1 MLCLGVETSCD
12 ETAIALVEDG
22 RKIRSNLILSQI
34 DKHQKFGG
42 VVPELAARC
51 HLEVIS
57 RLTAEALQ
65 EAEVAPEAIDLV
77 AATYGP
83 GLIGGLLVGLSLAKA
98 LSLAWK
104 VPFVG
109 VNHVE
114 GHIYA
119 NFLAHRDLEPPLICL
134 TVSGG
139 HTQLVLMPE
148 HGRYELLGQT
158 RDDAAG
164 EAYDKVARVL
174 GLGYP
179 GGPRVDRLAKTGQP
193 TLTLVQHDA
202 LAGTYDFSFS
212 GLKTAVVNL
221 VHNLEQKGEPIPVAD
236 VAASFQRQV
245 VTILMDRT
253 FRALEENNVKTL
265 ALSGGVAANSELRA
279 RFAAEAEARGVK
291 LYYPP
296 LALCT
301 DNAAMIAA
309 CGYFQWLREGASPLA
324 LAANPR
330 LRFEPPLVGAD
341 KNSL

>member
-1 MLCLGVETSCD
+1 MLILGIETSCD
-12 ETAIALVEDG
+12 ETAAAVVEDG
-22 RKIRSNLILSQI
+22 CKIRSNIIWSQI
-34 DKHQKFGG
+34 DRHRKFGG

-51 HLEVIS
+51 HLEVI
-57 RLTAEALQ
+57 TPIVEEALREAGIFPQ
-65 EAEVAPEAIDLV
+65 EIKLV

-104 VPFVG
+104 VPFIG

-119 NFLAHRDLEPPLICL
+119 NFLAHQGITPPLLCL

-139 HTQLVLMPE
+139 HTNLIYMPE
-148 HGRYELLGQT
+148 HGAYEILGQT

-164 EAYDKVARVL
+164 EAFDKVARVL

-179 GGPRVDRLAKTGQP
+179 GGPPIDRLARQGTP
-193 TLTLVQHDA
+193 RITLVQQDG
-202 LAGTYDFSFS
+202 LASTYDFSFS

-221 VHNLEQKGEPIPVAD
+221 AHRLEQKGEKLPTAD
-236 VAASFQRQV
+236 LAASFQGQV
-245 VTILMDRT
+245 VSVLLDRA
-253 FRALEENNVKTL
+253 FRAVEEKKVAKL
-265 ALSGGVAANSELRA
+265 ALSGGVAANSELRE
-279 RFAAEAEARGVK
+279 RFAQEAVRRGVQ

-296 LALCT
+296 LDLCT

-309 CGYFQWLREGASPLA
+309 CGYFSWQKQGSSPLE
-324 LAANPR
+324 LAVAPR
-330 LRFEPPLVGAD
+330 LRL
-341 KNSL
+341 N

>member
-83 GLIGGLLVGLSLAKA
+83 GLIGGLLVGLSMAKA
-98 LSLAWK
+98 LSLAWQ

-119 NFLAHRDLEPPLICL
+119 NFLAHPDLEPPLICL

-139 HTQLVLMPE
+139 HTQLVMMPE
-148 HGRYELLGQT
+148 HGHYQLLGET

-164 EAYDKVARVL
+164 EAFDKVARVL

-179 GGPRVDRLAKTGQP
+179 GGPHLDRLAQTGQP

-212 GLKTAVVNL
+212 GHKTAVVNL
-221 VHNLEQKGEPIPVAD
+221 VHNLRQKGEPVPVAD

-245 VTILMDRT
+245 VTILLDRA
-253 FRALEENNVKTL
+253 FRALAETKVKTL
-265 ALSGGVAANSELRA
+265 VLSGGVAANSELRA
-279 RFAAEAEARGVK
+279 RFAAEAEARG
-291 LYYPP
+291 LN
-296 LALCT
+296 CT
-301 DNAAMIAA
+301 T
-309 CGYFQWLREGASPLA
+309 RP
-324 LAANPR
+324 
-330 LRFEPPLVGAD
+330 
-341 KNSL
+341 

>member
-12 ETAIALVEDG
+12 ETAVALVEDG
-22 RKIRSNLILSQI
+22 RRIRSNLILSQI
-34 DKHQKFGG
+34 EKHQKFGG

-57 RLTAEALQ
+57 QLTAEALKQ
-65 EAEVAPEAIDLV
+65 AGALPQDVDLV

-98 LSLAWK
+98 LSLAWQ

-109 VNHVE
+109 INHVE

-119 NFLAHRDLEPPLICL
+119 NFLAHQKLEPPLVCL

-139 HTQLVLMPE
+139 HTQLIYMPE
-148 HGRYELLGQT
+148 HGSYELLGQT

-164 EAYDKVARVL
+164 EAFDKVARVL

-179 GGPRVDRLAKTGQP
+179 GGPPIDRLAKTGQP
-193 TLTLVQHDA
+193 SLTLVQHNA

-221 VHNLEQKGEPIPVAD
+221 VHHLTQKGEAVPAAD
-236 VAASFQRQV
+236 IAASFQRQV
-245 VTILMDRT
+245 VTVLADRA
-253 FRALEENNVKTL
+253 FRALEAKKVKTL
-265 ALSGGVAANSELRA
+265 AVSGGVAANSQLRA
-279 RFAAEAEARGVK
+279 YFSAEAAKRGVQFFS
-291 LYYPP
+291 PP
-296 LALCT
+296 PVLCT

-309 CGYFQWLREGASPLA
+309 TGYFRYLKKGASSLA
-324 LAANPR
+324 LAAAPR
-330 LRFEPPLVGAD
+330 LRLD
-341 KNSL
+341 

>member
-12 ETAIALVEDG
+12 ETAVAVVEDG
-22 RKIRSNLILSQI
+22 RRIRSSLIWSQI
-34 DKHQKFGG
+34 EKHQKFGG

-57 RLTAEALQ
+57 RLTADALEEAG
-65 EAEVAPEAIDLV
+65 VAPGALNLV

-83 GLIGGLLVGLSLAKA
+83 GLIGGLLVGLSMAKA
-98 LSLAWK
+98 LSLAWQ

-119 NFLAHRDLEPPLICL
+119 NFLAHPELEPPLLCL

-164 EAYDKVARVL
+164 EAFDKVARVL

-179 GGPRVDRLAKTGQP
+179 GGPHLDRLAQTGQP
-193 TLTLVQHDA
+193 GLTLVHHDA

-221 VHNLEQKGEPIPVAD
+221 VHNLKQKGEPIPVAD

-245 VTILMDRT
+245 VSILLDRA
-253 FRALEENNVKTL
+253 FRALAATKVKTL
-265 ALSGGVAANSELRA
+265 VLSGGVAANSELRA
-279 RFAAEAEARGVK
+279 RFAAEAKARGVK
-291 LYYPP
+291 LYCPP
-296 LALCT
+296 LPLCT

-309 CGYFQWLREGASPLA
+309 CGYFQWLREGASSLA
-324 LAANPR
+324 LAAVPR
-330 LRFEPPLVGAD
+330 LRFEPPLAGTEE
-341 KNSL
+341 NTP

>member
-1 MLCLGVETSCD
+1 MLCLGIETSCD
-12 ETAIALVEDG
+12 ETAVALVEDG
-22 RKIRSNLILSQI
+22 RRIRSNLILSQVE
-34 DKHQKFGG
+34 KHQKFGG

-57 RLTAEALQ
+57 QLAAEALRQ
-65 EAEVAPEAIDLV
+65 AGVSPHDIGLV

-98 LSLAWK
+98 LSLAWQ

-119 NFLAHRDLEPPLICL
+119 NFLAHQELEPPLVCL

-139 HTQLVLMPE
+139 HTQLVYMPE
-148 HGRYELLGQT
+148 HGVYELLGQT

-164 EAYDKVARVL
+164 EAFDKVARVL

-179 GGPRVDRLAKTGQP
+179 GGPAIDRLAKAGKPGVTF
-193 TLTLVQHDA
+193 VQHDA

-221 VHNLEQKGEPIPVAD
+221 VHRLSQKGETVPTAD
-236 VAASFQRQV
+236 LAASFQRQV
-245 VTILMDRT
+245 VTVLAERA
-253 FRALEENNVKTL
+253 FRAVEEKKVKTL
-265 ALSGGVAANSELRA
+265 AVSGGVAANSELRA
-279 RFAAEAEARGVK
+279 FFSAEAARRGIRFFF
-291 LYYPP
+291 PP
-296 LALCT
+296 PVLCT

-309 CGYFQWLREGASPLA
+309 AGYYRYQKQGASSLA
-324 LAANPR
+324 LAAAPR
-330 LRFEPPLVGAD
+330 LRL
-341 KNSL
+341 N

>member
-22 RKIRSNLILSQI
+22 RRIRSNLILSQVE
-34 DKHQKFGG
+34 KHQKFGG

-57 RLTAEALQ
+57 QLTAEGLRQAGVSPQ
-65 EAEVAPEAIDLV
+65 AVDLV

-98 LSLAWK
+98 LSLAWQ

-119 NFLAHRDLEPPLICL
+119 NFLAHPELEPPLVCL

-139 HTQLVLMPE
+139 HTQLVYMPE
-148 HGRYELLGQT
+148 HGVYELLGQT

-164 EAYDKVARVL
+164 EAFDKVARVL

-179 GGPRVDRLAKTGQP
+179 GGPPIDRLAQQGQP
-193 TLTLVQHDA
+193 HLTLVQHDA
-202 LAGTYDFSFS
+202 LAGTYNFSFS

-221 VHNLEQKGEPIPVAD
+221 VHNLKQKGEELPAAD
-236 VAASFQRQV
+236 IAASFQRQV
-245 VTILMDRT
+245 VTILADRA
-253 FRALEENNVKTL
+253 FRAVDEKKVQTL
-265 ALSGGVAANSELRA
+265 AVSGGVAANSQLRA
-279 RFAAEAEARGVK
+279 FFSAEAKKRGVQFVS
-291 LYYPP
+291 PP
-296 LALCT
+296 PVLCT

-309 CGYFQWLREGASPLA
+309 GGYFRYLKKGPSSLA
-324 LAANPR
+324 LAVAPR
-330 LRFEPPLVGAD
+330 LKLD
-341 KNSL
+341 

>member
-22 RKIRSNLILSQI
+22 RTIRSNLILSQI
-34 DKHQKFGG
+34 EKHQKFGG

-57 RLTAEALQ
+57 RLTAEALA
-65 EAEVAPEAIDLV
+65 EAGVAPEEIGLV

-83 GLIGGLLVGLSLAKA
+83 GLIGGLLVGLSMAKA
-98 LSLAWK
+98 LSLAWQ

-119 NFLAHRDLEPPLICL
+119 NFLAHRELEPPLLCL

-139 HTQLVLMPE
+139 HTQLVMMPE
-148 HGRYELLGQT
+148 HGHYELLGQT

-164 EAYDKVARVL
+164 EAFDKVARVL

-179 GGPRVDRLAKTGQP
+179 GGPYLDRIAMTGQP

-221 VHNLEQKGEPIPVAD
+221 VHNLKQKGETIPVAD

-245 VTILMDRT
+245 VTILVDRA
-253 FRALEENNVKTL
+253 FRAVAEKKVKTL
-265 ALSGGVAANSELRA
+265 VLSGGVAANSELRA
-279 RFAAEAEARGVK
+279 RFSAEAQARGVK
-291 LYYPP
+291 LFYPP

-309 CGYFQWLREGASPLA
+309 CGYYQWLREGASPLD

-330 LRFEPPLVGAD
+330 LRFEPPLVGAG
-341 KNSL
+341 K

>member
-22 RKIRSNLILSQI
+22 RTIRSNLILSQI
-34 DKHQKFGG
+34 EKHQKFGG

-51 HLEVIS
+51 HLEAIS
-57 RLTAEALQ
+57 QLTAEALRQ
-65 EAEVAPEAIDLV
+65 AGVSPQAVDLV

-98 LSLAWK
+98 LSLAWQ

-119 NFLAHRDLEPPLICL
+119 NFLVHQELEPPLVCL

-139 HTQLVLMPE
+139 HTQLIYMAE
-148 HGRYELLGQT
+148 HGSYELMGQT

-164 EAYDKVARVL
+164 EAFDKVARVL

-179 GGPRVDRLAKTGQP
+179 GGPPIDRLAKTGQAK
-193 TLTLVQHDA
+193 LTLVQKDA

-221 VHNLEQKGEPIPVAD
+221 VHHLKQKGEPIPAAD
-236 VAASFQRQV
+236 IAASFQRQV
-245 VTILMDRT
+245 VTVLADRA
-253 FRALEENNVKTL
+253 FRALEAKKVKTL
-265 ALSGGVAANSELRA
+265 AVSGGVAANSELRA
-279 RFAAEAEARGVK
+279 FLSAEAEKRGVK
-291 LYYPP
+291 FFSPP

-309 CGYFQWLREGASPLA
+309 SGYFRYLKSGPSPLD
-324 LAANPR
+324 LAVAPR
-330 LRFEPPLVGAD
+330 LRLE
-341 KNSL
+341 

>member
-1 MLCLGVETSCD
+1 MLILGVETSCD
-12 ETAIALVEDG
+12 ETAVAVVEDG
-22 RKIRSNLILSQI
+22 CKIRSNLIMSQV
-34 DKHQKFGG
+34 DRHRRFGG

-51 HLEVIS
+51 HLEAITP
-57 RLTAEALQ
+57 LLEAALREAGVRPQ
-65 EAEVAPEAIDLV
+65 EIGLV

-98 LSLAWK
+98 LSLAWN

-119 NFLAHRDLEPPLICL
+119 NFLAHPGLTPPLLCL

-139 HTQLVLMPE
+139 HTNLIYMAE
-148 HGRYELLGQT
+148 HGVYQVLGET

-164 EAYDKVARVL
+164 EAFDKVARVL

-179 GGPRVDRLAKTGQP
+179 GGPAVDRLAREGKP
-193 TLTLVQHDA
+193 EITLVQQDR

-221 VHNLEQKGEPIPVAD
+221 VHRLEQKGEPVPAAD
-236 VAASFQRQV
+236 LAASFQGQV
-245 VTILMDRT
+245 VSTLMERT
-253 FRALEENNVKTL
+253 WRAVEAYQVNTL

-279 RFAAEAEARGVK
+279 RFTEEAARRGVN

-296 LALCT
+296 LDLCT
-301 DNAAMIAA
+301 DNAAMVAA
-309 CGYFQWLREGASPLA
+309 CGYFRWRKEGPSPLD
-324 LAANPR
+324 LAAAPR
-330 LRFEPPLVGAD
+330 LRLT
-341 KNSL
+341 

>member
-57 RLTAEALQ
+57 RLTAEALA
-65 EAEVAPEAIDLV
+65 EAAVAPEEIDLV

-83 GLIGGLLVGLSLAKA
+83 GLIGGLLVGLSMAKA
-98 LSLAWK
+98 LSLAWQ

-119 NFLAHRDLEPPLICL
+119 NFLAHPDLEPPLICL

-139 HTQLVLMPE
+139 HTQLVMMPE
-148 HGRYELLGQT
+148 HGHYQLLGET

-164 EAYDKVARVL
+164 EAFDKVARVL

-179 GGPRVDRLAKTGQP
+179 GGPHLDRLAQTGQP

-221 VHNLEQKGEPIPVAD
+221 VHNLRQKGEPVPVAD

-245 VTILMDRT
+245 VTILLDRA
-253 FRALEENNVKTL
+253 FRALAETKVKTL
-265 ALSGGVAANSELRA
+265 VLSGGVAANSELRA
-279 RFAAEAEARGVK
+279 RFAAEAEARGIK
-291 LYYPP
+291 LHYPP
-296 LALCT
+296 LTLCT

-309 CGYFQWLREGASPLA
+309 CGYFQWLREGPSPLD

-330 LRFEPPLVGAD
+330 LRFEPPPAA
-341 KNSL
+341 SEMTS

>member
-1 MLCLGVETSCD
+1 MLILGVETSCD
-12 ETAIALVEDG
+12 ETAVAVVENG
-22 RKIRSNLILSQI
+22 CKIRSNVILSQI
-34 DKHQKFGG
+34 DRHRKFGG

-51 HLEVIS
+51 HLEAITPIVE
-57 RLTAEALQ
+57 EALREAGVLPQ
-65 EAEVAPEAIDLV
+65 EIKLV

-119 NFLAHRDLEPPLICL
+119 NFLAHPDLTPPLICL

-139 HTQLVLMPE
+139 HTNLIYMAE
-148 HGRYELLGQT
+148 HGDYEVLGET

-164 EAYDKVARVL
+164 EAFDKVARVL

-179 GGPRVDRLAKTGQP
+179 GGPPVDRLARQGKAEI
-193 TLTLVQHDA
+193 TLVQQDR

-221 VHNLEQKGEPIPVAD
+221 VHRLEQKGETVPTAD
-236 VAASFQRQV
+236 LAASFQRQV
-245 VTILMDRT
+245 VSTLLERA
-253 FRALEENNVKTL
+253 FRAVEDKKVTTL
-265 ALSGGVAANSELRA
+265 ALSGGVAANSELRERFTQEAA
-279 RFAAEAEARGVK
+279 RRGVK

-296 LALCT
+296 LDLCT

-309 CGYFQWLREGASPLA
+309 CGYFRWQKQGSSPLDLTVA
-324 LAANPR
+324 PR
-330 LRFEPPLVGAD
+330 LRLT
-341 KNSL
+341 

>member
-12 ETAIALVEDG
+12 ETAVALVEDG
-22 RKIRSNLILSQI
+22 RTIRSNLIFSQI
-34 DKHQKFGG
+34 EKHQKFGG

-57 RLTAEALQ
+57 QLVAEALR
-65 EAEVAPEAIDLV
+65 EAQLSPSAVKLV

-98 LSLAWK
+98 LSLAWN
-104 VPFVG
+104 VPFIG

-114 GHIYA
+114 GHLYA
-119 NFLAHRDLEPPLICL
+119 NFLAHPELEPPLVGL

-139 HTQLVLMPE
+139 HTQLIYMPE
-148 HGRYELLGQT
+148 HGEYELLGQT

-164 EAYDKVARVL
+164 EAFDKVARVL

-179 GGPRVDRLAKTGQP
+179 GGPLLDRLAQTGQP
-193 TLTLVQHDA
+193 KLTLVQHDA

-221 VHNLEQKGEPIPVAD
+221 VHNSNQKGEALPAAD
-236 VAASFQRQV
+236 VAASFQRHV
-245 VTILMDRT
+245 VTVLAERT
-253 FRALEENNVKTL
+253 FRAVTAKKVKTL
-265 ALSGGVAANSELRA
+265 SLSGGVAANSELRA
-279 RFAAEAEARGVK
+279 RFAAEAKARGVR

-309 CGYFQWLREGASPLA
+309 CGYFRYRRNGSSPLD
-324 LAANPR
+324 LPVNPR
-330 LRFEPPLVGAD
+330 LRFDAI
-341 KNSL
+341 

>member
-22 RKIRSNLILSQI
+22 RKIRSNLIWSQI
-34 DKHQKFGG
+34 DQHQKFGG

-57 RLTAEALQ
+57 RLTAEALA
-65 EAEVAPEAIDLV
+65 EAAVAPEEIDLV

-83 GLIGGLLVGLSLAKA
+83 GLIGGLLVGLSMAKA
-98 LSLAWK
+98 LSLAWQ

-119 NFLAHRDLEPPLICL
+119 NFLAHPDLEPPLICL

-139 HTQLVLMPE
+139 HTQLVMMPE
-148 HGRYELLGQT
+148 HGHYQLLGET

-164 EAYDKVARVL
+164 EAFDKVARVL

-179 GGPRVDRLAKTGQP
+179 GGPHLDRLAQTGQP

-221 VHNLEQKGEPIPVAD
+221 VHNLRQKGEPVPVAD

-245 VTILMDRT
+245 VTILLDRA
-253 FRALEENNVKTL
+253 FRALAETKVKTL
-265 ALSGGVAANSELRA
+265 VLSGGVAANSELRA
-279 RFAAEAEARGVK
+279 RFAAEAEARGIK
-291 LYYPP
+291 LHYPP
-296 LALCT
+296 LTLCT

-309 CGYFQWLREGASPLA
+309 CGYFQWLREGPSPLD

-330 LRFEPPLVGAD
+330 LRFEPPPAA
-341 KNSL
+341 SEMTS